1 MEVVQAMVM
10 EQYKAVE
17 EEPHLWRI
25 PVISSQCFFCS
36 FQELSRFPGS
46 YVFLN

>member
-25 PVISSQCFFCS
+25 PVTYSQCFFYS
-36 FQELSRFPGS
+36 FQELSCFPGN
-46 YVFLN
+46 YIFLN